1 MKTQSFYLI
10 RHAIAEE
17 RGDKWPDDRLR
28 PLTHKG
34 MARMRQAVRGLRALG
49 VEIDLL
55 LTSPLVRARQ
65 TADIVIEGMKP
76 TPDLDVLPALAPGTA
91 RSAVSD
97 VLGNFTKT
105 ASIAVVGHEPDL
117 GELARWLVGARAP
130 LPFKKGGVCRIDT
143 TGGPA
148 AGSGQ
153 IVWFATPAM
162 LRALAT
168 AEKS

>member
-1 MKTQSFYLI
+1 MKPQTFYLI
-10 RHAIAEE
+10 RHAIAEA
-17 RGDKWPDDRLR
+17 RGEKWPDDRLR

-34 MARMRQAVRGLRALG
+34 MARMRQGVRGLRALG

-76 TPDLDVLPALAPGTA
+76 TPALEVVPALAPGA
-91 RSAVSD
+91 SRAAVSD
-97 VLGNFTKT
+97 ALGNFHK
-105 ASIAVVGHEPDL
+105 AQSVAVVGHEPDL
-117 GELARWLVGARAP
+117 GELARWLAGARAP
-130 LPFKKGGVCRIDT
+130 LPFKKGGVCRVDT

-153 IVWFATPAM
+153 LVWFATPGM

-168 AEKS
+168 EED

>member
-1 MKTQSFYLI
+1 MKSHSFYLI
-10 RHAIAEE
+10 RHAIAED

-34 MARMRQAVRGLRALG
+34 MARMRQGVRGLKALG

-76 TPDLDVLPALAPGTA
+76 TPDLEVVPALSPGTA
-91 RSAVSD
+91 RASVSEA
-97 VLGNFTKT
+97 LGNFAK
-105 ASIAVVGHEPDL
+105 AQSIAVVGHEPDL
-117 GELARWLVGARAP
+117 GELARWLIGARAP

-143 TGGPA
+143 TGGPT

-153 IVWFATPAM
+153 VVWFATPAM
-162 LRALAT
+162 LRAVAAT
-168 AEKS
+168 VKS